1 MALIKCSECGREIS
15 DKAAACIHCGCPI
28 SESKPSPTS
37 FAGHKV
43 VYTGNKTFNEFFGDN
58 PSIQFSSSKKYIV
71 DFHAV
76 LSGVENERSP
86 QSVYVQE
93 LGRNVKFTVPNTI
106 SVGQS
111 VLIQLQDEKCS
122 VQFRVES
129 ISRAQDNKQ
138 AAPINTVSNQEAI
151 TLLKNYKPNLL
162 VKFFKTGFIKKCISM
177 TLAFVVA
184 GRFGDVDME
193 AVILF
198 VGIGMLLLWLG
209 SLYPLA
215 NIKSYCK
222 KHHIDEAIRKD
233 AGYMNIAINAF
244 NVLPTKKMLSYIKT
258 LNPAA
263 AQEIERQ
270 LAEKKK

>member
-1 MALIKCSECGREIS
+1 M
-15 DKAAACIHCGCPI
+15 
-28 SESKPSPTS
+28 
-37 FAGHKV
+37 
-43 VYTGNKTFNEFFGDN
+43 
-58 PSIQFSSSKKYIV
+58 
-71 DFHAV
+71 
-76 LSGVENERSP
+76 LSA
-86 QSVYVQE
+86 
-93 LGRNVKFTVPNTI
+93 
-106 SVGQS
+106 VGQDK
-111 VLIQLQDEKCS
+111 ITQK
-122 VQFRVES
+122 
-129 ISRAQDNKQ
+129 
-138 AAPINTVSNQEAI
+138 AI
-151 TLLKNYKPNLL
+151 TLGAEYYVVKPFDIELLIKRIRELKNYKPNLL
-162 VKFFKTGFIKKCISM
+162 VRFFKTGFIKKCISM

-233 AGYMNIAINAF
+233 TGYMNIAINAF

-270 LAEKKK
+270 LAAKKK

>member
-1 MALIKCSECGREIS
+1 MALIKCSECGREVS
-15 DKAAACIHCGCPI
+15 DKATACIHCGCPI
-28 SESKPSPTS
+28 SASKTTT
-37 FAGHKV
+37 FGGIKV
-43 VYTGNKTFNEFFGDN
+43 AQTGDKTLNEFFGDN
-58 PSIQFSSSKKYIV
+58 PSIQFSSNKKYIV

-106 SVGQS
+106 KVGQS
-111 VLIQLQDEKCS
+111 VLIQLHDEKCS
-122 VQFRVES
+122 IQFRVES
-129 ISRAQDNKQ
+129 ISRTQESKQ

-151 TLLKNYKPNLL
+151 SLLKNYKPNLL
-162 VKFFKTGFIKKCISM
+162 VRFFKTGFIKKFISM
-177 TLAFVVA
+177 TIAFVAV
-184 GRFGDVDME
+184 GRFGDVDID
-193 AVILF
+193 VVVLF

-209 SLYPLA
+209 SLLPLVH
-215 NIKSYCK
+215 IKGYCK
-222 KHHIDEAIRKD
+222 KHHIDDAIRKD
-233 AGYMNIAINAF
+233 TGYMNVAINAF
-244 NVLPTKKMLSYIKT
+244 NALPTKKMIAYIKG

>member
-28 SESKPSPTS
+28 SESKPRPTS

-106 SVGQS
+106 KVGQS

-162 VKFFKTGFIKKCISM
+162 VRFFKTGFIKKCISM

-233 AGYMNIAINAF
+233 TGYMNIAINAF

-270 LAEKKK
+270 LAAKKK

>member
-28 SESKPSPTS
+28 SESKPKPTT

-43 VYTGNKTFNEFFGDN
+43 VQTGDKTLNEFFGNN
-58 PSIQFSSSKKYIV
+58 PSIQFSNNKKYIV

-76 LSGVENERSP
+76 LSGTGNERSP
-86 QSVYVQE
+86 QNVYVQE

-106 SVGQS
+106 KVGQS
-111 VLIQLQDEKCS
+111 VLIQLHDEKCS

-233 AGYMNIAINAF
+233 TGYMNIAINAF

-270 LAEKKK
+270 LAAKKK